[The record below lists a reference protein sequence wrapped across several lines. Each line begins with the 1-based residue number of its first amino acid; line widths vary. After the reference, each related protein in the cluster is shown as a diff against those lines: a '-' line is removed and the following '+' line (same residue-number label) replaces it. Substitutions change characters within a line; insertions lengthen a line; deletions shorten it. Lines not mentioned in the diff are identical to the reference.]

1 MNIKDQVNLITGG
14 CGRIGKAAAM
24 EFAKLG
30 SHLVIADIDKT
41 KLEDLKNEILLNF
54 NVDIKTVK
62 CDITKQSEV
71 KNLVHIPMRALIH
84 IQNIA
89 PGPPIEI
96 ATATPAIFPIP
107 TVAESAV
114 VKA

>member
-1 MNIKDQVNLITGG
+1 
-14 CGRIGKAAAM
+14 
-24 EFAKLG
+24 
-30 SHLVIADIDKT
+30 
-41 KLEDLKNEILLNF
+41 
-54 NVDIKTVK
+54 
-62 CDITKQSEV
+62 
-71 KNLVHIPMRALIH
+71 MRPLIH

-107 TVAESAV
+107 TVAERAV

>member
-1 MNIKDQVNLITGG
+1 MPLYIT
-14 CGRIGKAAAM
+14 AN
-24 EFAKLG
+24 
-30 SHLVIADIDKT
+30 DD
-41 KLEDLKNEILLNF
+41 
-54 NVDIKTVK
+54 
-62 CDITKQSEV
+62 V
-71 KNLVHIPMRALIH
+71 KNLVDIPIIPLIH

-96 ATATPAIFPIP
+96 ATATPAILPIP

>member
-1 MNIKDQVNLITGG
+1 MFPAESTPLYIT
-14 CGRIGKAAAM
+14 ASA
-24 EFAKLG
+24 
-30 SHLVIADIDKT
+30 
-41 KLEDLKNEILLNF
+41 
-54 NVDIKTVK
+54 
-62 CDITKQSEV
+62 EV
-71 KNLVHIPMRALIH
+71 KNLVDIPMRPLIH

-107 TVAESAV
+107 TVAERAV